1 MLSQTTMKDMETI
14 SLIKNDK
21 QTIKNNDYHVS
32 CYPIWRIVM
41 SSLGLAILL
50 LLIVSCLE
58 KKYLINNSNMT
69 MYNMTMYNYS
79 KHN

>member
-1 MLSQTTMKDMETI
+1 MISQITMKNMETT

-21 QTIKNNDYHVS
+21 QVITNYDYHVS
-32 CYPIWRIVM
+32 CYPIWRIII
-41 SSLGLAILL
+41 SSLGIAILL

-58 KKYLINNSNMT
+58 KNYLMNNSNMT
-69 MYNMTMYNYS
+69 IYNYS

>member
-1 MLSQTTMKDMETI
+1 METTP
-14 SLIKNDK
+14 LIKNDK
-21 QTIKNNDYHVS
+21 QVITNYDYHVS

-41 SSLGLAILL
+41 SSLGIAILL

-58 KKYLINNSNMT
+58 KNYLMNNSNMT
-69 MYNMTMYNYS
+69 IYNYS

>member
-1 MLSQTTMKDMETI
+1 METT

-21 QTIKNNDYHVS
+21 QVITNYDYHVS
-32 CYPIWRIVM
+32 CYPIWRIII

-58 KKYLINNSNMT
+58 KNYLMNN
-69 MYNMTMYNYS
+69 YNMKIYNYS

>member
-1 MLSQTTMKDMETI
+1 MISQITMKHMETT

-21 QTIKNNDYHVS
+21 QVITNYDYHVS

-41 SSLGLAILL
+41 SSLGIAILL

-58 KKYLINNSNMT
+58 KNYLINYSNMT
-69 MYNMTMYNYS
+69 MYNHS
-79 KHN
+79 IHN

>member
-1 MLSQTTMKDMETI
+1 METT
-14 SLIKNDK
+14 SLIKNNK
-21 QTIKNNDYHVS
+21 QVITNYDYHVS

-41 SSLGLAILL
+41 SSLGIAILL
-50 LLIVSCLE
+50 LLIVNCLE
-58 KKYLINNSNMT
+58 KNYIMNNSNMT

>member
-1 MLSQTTMKDMETI
+1 MISQITMKNMETT
-14 SLIKNDK
+14 SLIKNNK
-21 QTIKNNDYHVS
+21 QVITNYDYHVS

-41 SSLGLAILL
+41 SSLGIAILL

-58 KKYLINNSNMT
+58 KNYLMNNSNMT
-69 MYNMTMYNYS
+69 MYNMKIYNYS

>member
-1 MLSQTTMKDMETI
+1 METT
-14 SLIKNDK
+14 SLIKKDK
-21 QTIKNNDYHVS
+21 QVITNYDYHVS

-41 SSLGLAILL
+41 SSLGIAILL
-50 LLIVSCLE
+50 LLIVNCLE
-58 KKYLINNSNMT
+58 KNYIMNNSNMT